1 MSKCLIPSLSCIELS
16 LPSLIFGCLTK
27 GMFLLETWGAWQD
40 YQNPDNLGIA
50 HSGCKFL
57 VFNLQFSKQKT
68 FSKSIVEIFFNSISN
83 PSTFSKSSVK
93 VLLLSLLMTLLW
105 SWHHCH
111 HLYHYHHHC
120 YFHYLCNII
129 VVISTTTVYTNIP

>member
-1 MSKCLIPSLSCIELS
+1 
-16 LPSLIFGCLTK
+16 
-27 GMFLLETWGAWQD
+27 MFLLETWGAWQD

-83 PSTFSKSSVK
+83 PSTFSKSIIVIFVDDLIVVMASLPPPIPLSPS
-93 VLLLSLLMTLLW
+93 LLLSLFVQ
-105 SWHHCH
+105 HHCR
-111 HLYHYHHHC
+111 Y
-120 YFHYLCNII
+120 
-129 VVISTTTVYTNIP
+129 